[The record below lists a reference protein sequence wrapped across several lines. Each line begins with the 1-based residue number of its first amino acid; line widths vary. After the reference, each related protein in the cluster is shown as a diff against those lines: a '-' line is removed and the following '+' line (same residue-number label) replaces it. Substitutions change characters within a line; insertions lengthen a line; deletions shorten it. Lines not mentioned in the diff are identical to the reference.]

1 MDRWNIKKFVRKR
14 EIEQLLNEIRKIEEQ
29 QTELLK
35 QFLESMSQE
44 QKNHSEKT
52 ILNLIKQSEARNHLD
67 EERWEKLMRKGEE
80 RGERIA
86 SVEQLVKMQLLNS
99 ISDEVEQWKG

>member
-1 MDRWNIKKFVRKR
+1 MNRWNTKNFVRKR
-14 EIEQLLNEIRKIEEQ
+14 EIEQQLNEIRKIEEQ

-44 QKNHSEKT
+44 QKNHLEKI
-52 ILNLIKQSEARNHLD
+52 ILNLIKRSETRNRLD
-67 EERWEKLMRKGEE
+67 EERWEKLMKKGEE